1 MAEPAPA
8 GWEPIDPAAL
18 LALWEAYYG
27 VLPETFAALAF
38 WRRVDSDSLWAVSAA
53 AAIPATPPPE
63 TLGLRV
69 RRGDKPDT
77 QVSNAFARRYFGG
90 ASRHTVRLED
100 DDAIYAYFTAGAL
113 AALPSEGDGYYL
125 VLGRG
130 GVLGRARAHH
140 GELRGEPSKNE
151 RSPPVM

>member
-1 MAEPAPA
+1 MAEPAPK
-8 GWEPIDPAAL
+8 GWERFDPAPL

-27 VLPETFAALAF
+27 VAPETFGALAF
-38 WRRVDSDSLWAVSAA
+38 WRRLDSDSLWAVSAA
-53 AAIPATPPPE
+53 AQIPATPPPE

-77 QVSNAFARRYFGG
+77 QVSNTFARRYF
-90 ASRHTVRLED
+90 ARATRHVVHLED

-113 AALPSEGDGYYL
+113 AALPDEGDGYYL

-130 GVLGRARAHH
+130 GVLGRARAHV
-140 GELRGEPSKNE
+140 GDLRGEPSKNE
-151 RSPPVM
+151 RTPPVM